1 MKTTFSFIQE
11 YSDGET
17 YTSTVSINND
27 WLDIDRTMQEL
38 VKPVLLA
45 AGFHESLV
53 KKYIE
58 EI

>member
-1 MKTTFSFIQE
+1 MKTTFAFIQE

-45 AGFHESLV
+45 AGFHYDLV
-53 KKYIE
+53 KQYIE